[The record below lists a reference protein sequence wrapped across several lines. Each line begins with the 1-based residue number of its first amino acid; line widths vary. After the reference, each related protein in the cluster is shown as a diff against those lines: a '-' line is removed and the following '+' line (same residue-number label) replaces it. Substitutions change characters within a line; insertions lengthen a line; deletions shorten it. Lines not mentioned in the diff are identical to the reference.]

1 MIDENTTKL
10 IITGGV
16 GVGKTTAIS
25 NICNI
30 LNDNGIKYKIVPEFI
45 DGDENGNTMLNK
57 FIKHDVTAYEFQLYI
72 LQYFDKYLSSLV
84 IDKNE
89 ILIFERLPD
98 DSVSCFV
105 NIDVKNGLITHDEF
119 KRLFNICV
127 DLDKKYNL
135 PSYFTD
141 FTNNDLLFCK
151 SIDKFTT
158 ANDIYNQL
166 MNSIENNRNLL
177 VGLYNSNEECLK
189 RIRIRNRQ
197 SEVDTYDNNI
207 VNIFNKHYERIYKIL
222 RQKQILQFKDLQS
235 LIN

>member
-1 MIDENTTKL
+1 MIDTNTTKL

-25 NICNI
+25 NICDI
-30 LNDNGIKYKIVPEFI
+30 LNNNGVKYKIVPEFI
-45 DGDENGNTMLNK
+45 DGDEDGNTMLNK
-57 FIKHDVTAYEFQLYI
+57 FINSEISAYEFQLYI
-72 LQYFDKYLSSLV
+72 LQYFDKYLSNLV

-105 NIDVKNGLITHDEF
+105 NIDVKKGLITHDEF
-119 KRLFNICV
+119 KQLFDICV
-127 DLDKKYNL
+127 NLDKKYNL

-141 FTNNDLLFCK
+141 FANNDLLFCK
-151 SIDKFTT
+151 SIDKITT

-166 MNSIENNRNLL
+166 IKSIENNKNLL
-177 VGLYNSNEECLK
+177 VGLYNSNEECLN

-197 SEVDTYDNNI
+197 AEVDTYNNDT
-207 VNIFNKHYERIYKIL
+207 VNIFNKHYERIYERLK
-222 RQKQILQFKDLQS
+222 QKQILQFKDLQS